1 MTRYPHTTWQQ
12 RRWSSAS
19 RRWVRIV
26 GGLGLLLGL
35 GALFGHT
42 LLVPFAQPQVHVF
55 VLSGEIASD
64 LWPEALSSVRPSPAA
79 STLFPLVQTWTD
91 SAKLPSPQ
99 LIAGLASG
107 QTLDDMVQTAESP
120 PIRPGDVA
128 IAVVQSQLATI
139 DGTLFLVD
147 RLNPRD
153 PQRGRVPFDKFLDAF
168 RSSTAGTKLLCLDA
182 GQLSAD
188 PRSGMSIN
196 DFGEPLR
203 KAVESTGDPRLWVL
217 VSHRPGEC
225 SQVVEGHPPTIF
237 LDAVVRGLQH
247 EANQNRDQQISLAE
261 LVDFVQRQA
270 AGENHRTGI
279 FVAQTPWLLHGGGVW
294 AAPQL
299 ETVLTPLARLTPATP
314 AATLAKVDAAAV
326 SPDKP
331 QPSAPAPTDAAK
343 AATAQPVTSMTVP
356 ELLQAAWELRDQ
368 LEQAAPNSPSSSL
381 RPRDFAPFHWNRLQS
396 ELVQAESLWRCQP
409 AAFPPRIHT
418 LLQIRVNDLRA
429 LAGANNAA
437 GSEWLKNV
445 QQLQPRPAG
454 ELNASVSLSMAE
466 QWHRWTLTQ
475 PSERDIAER
484 TTLQELLTATDPQA
498 FLKWGESKPEKLH
511 GELQFARLF
520 SSLSGQEWLPTQQ
533 ALRVRSTADALTCH
547 PIAVRWF
554 AGDLLRGDRL
564 RWYGERKLSDPVQTE
579 DSATAQQTLREASAV
594 YQQVAAATERVVAA
608 EQLKADLLTDLPHWM
623 ALSRNHSLTIRP
635 SLSAELLHLIGDLAE
650 FIELLANARS
660 QDCGRLEQLRHG
672 LQRRRDRVETLIFP
686 EGVLE
691 PFGRPETSSGELR
704 SVAWALLE
712 TPLPTATQRQT
723 LQKWL
728 TVAAATQTSL
738 PTAEGSVDD
747 PLAGPLEPDHELESC
762 FARLL
767 QPLQR
772 QPDRE
777 QAQPERWAFPPM
789 ISDKAAACCQACVI
803 LPGELRKHLKEPIAS
818 DHSAA
823 IAWRH
828 TFWLIDPRDEI
839 PVNIEHSLTALLL
852 DDMQRVI
859 HWQWQQAT
867 MAQSDA
873 TAQEFTRLQ
882 EQVDHLSAILT
893 NSFGGLRPAAAKDIV
908 RVSSPNQMDLAATP
922 EQMLLLTV
930 QNPQRVA
937 TQVRY
942 VVEYDPELLQVATTS
957 EHCQF
962 VPQVPR
968 ADRHIWPYEPTHP
981 TTRTCTLPVEG
992 QDELLLR
999 VRGHQAEGPTR
1010 LVVHVVTDRSSLRQ
1024 DIVVNLPL
1032 RPLATVQVKASR
1044 NEGLVLADQQLRPF
1058 GNRSTSFHF
1067 LVQGLRRDTTTLDIT
1082 ACRVTTPAID
1092 WPTATTLP
1100 TVDLQRWLGQTA
1112 GIEEVATLPGVAV
1125 KTDSAVPVRFPVLKP
1140 EANVSL
1146 DLSGGL
1152 LIIMRDAARQLSTW
1166 QHLPCTPLRPAAYV
1180 DATVQYE
1187 ESRELLRI
1195 VVRPRDELE
1204 IPAEG
1209 IPVRCRI
1216 VKHTDQASSTPLRW
1230 ESAPAHSVSG
1240 MLQTYQR
1247 EFMLNLPWR
1256 SPAERAVVLIDVDDW
1271 SRAFV
1276 FKVEPDGVRRSDEF
1290 AVEILEPQRQ
1300 SAIRAPVPV
1309 IPVTVAVTIPPR
1321 FIVGE
1326 NFIEV
1331 GVDRNGDRR
1340 LEGEPTLRLPT
1351 DRQTGVVLD
1360 SIDAT
1365 GIWTLKT
1372 SVRDWQIS
1380 VPTASLS
1387 DQWGT
1392 VLARIAR
1399 GPHEVWSEGTAVA
1412 FDKEGP
1418 RLSRIDLSGNGE
1430 LAVGQSLQITMRADD
1445 HELSGVASVS
1455 AGIDQS
1461 GLGIISPNTVMVP
1474 AKADGEDG
1482 WSVTLPTEK
1491 LTPGPYV
1498 VVIQATDLVGNPGP
1512 VSVVPIRCLT
1522 AEEVAARAAVP
1533 VQGQVQYAGEA
1544 IREAEV
1550 RLTAVPPKDASPTTS
1565 PPKTLTTKTNRS
1577 GQFSFD
1583 SVVPGQYDLIATG
1596 TVRGFRYESR
1606 TKVTVA
1612 PGKESAPLQL
1622 VFGQKAR

>member
-12 RRWSSAS
+12 KRWSPAS

-35 GALFGHT
+35 GALFGHA

-55 VLSGEIASD
+55 VLSGEVPSD
-64 LWPEALSSVRPSPAA
+64 VWPEALPSLRPSPAA
-79 STLFPLVQTWTD
+79 STLFPLVQTWTE
-91 SAKLPSPQ
+91 SAKLPEPRWV
-99 LIAGLASG
+99 AGLASG
-107 QTLDDMVQTAESP
+107 QTLDDIVHTAESP
-120 PIRPGDVA
+120 SIRPGDVA
-128 IAVVQSQLATI
+128 IGVVQSQLATI
-139 DGTLFLVD
+139 DGVLYLVD

-153 PQRGRVPFDKFLDAF
+153 PQRGRVPFDKFVEAF
-168 RSSTAGTKLLCLDA
+168 RTSTAGTKLLCLDA

-196 DFGEPLR
+196 NFGEPLR

-217 VSHRPGEC
+217 VSHRQGEC
-225 SQVVEGHPPTIF
+225 SQVVEGRPPTVF
-237 LDAVVRGLQH
+237 LDAVVRGLQR
-247 EANQNRDQQISLAE
+247 ESNQNRDLQISLAE
-261 LVDFVQRQA
+261 FVDFVHRETA
-270 AGENHRTGI
+270 VGKHRTGA
-279 FVAQTPWLLHGGGVW
+279 FASQTPWLLHGGGVW
-294 AAPQL
+294 TAQQL
-299 ETVLTPLARLTPATP
+299 ETVLTPMPRLIPATP
-314 AATLAKVDAAAV
+314 TAALAKADAAAV

-331 QPSAPAPTDAAK
+331 QPSAPAPTDAAT

-368 LEQAAPNSPSSSL
+368 LEQAAPNSPSPSL
-381 RPRDFAPFHWNRLQS
+381 RPRDFAPFHWNRLLS

-429 LAGANNAA
+429 LAGANNTA

-454 ELNASVSLSMAE
+454 ELNAFVSLSMAE
-466 QWHRWTLTQ
+466 QWQRWTQAQ
-475 PSERDIAER
+475 PSAQDLAER
-484 TTLQELLTATDPQA
+484 RTLQELLTTTDPQA
-498 FLKWGESKPEKLH
+498 FLKWVESKPSKLH
-511 GELQFARLF
+511 AEMQFAGQL
-520 SSLSGQEWLPTQQ
+520 SSSTGRDWPQIQQ
-533 ALRVRSTADALTCH
+533 ALQVRSQAEALACD
-547 PIAVRWF
+547 PLAVQWF
-554 AGDLLRGDRL
+554 AEDLLRGDRL
-564 RWYGERKLSDPVQTE
+564 RWYGERKRSDPVQTE
-579 DSATAQQTLREASAV
+579 DSATAQQTLREATAV
-594 YQQVAAATERVVAA
+594 YQQVAAATERIFAA
-608 EQLKADLLTDLPHWM
+608 QQLEADLLAALPHWM

-635 SLSAELLHLIGDLAE
+635 TLSAELLPLIVELAE
-650 FIELLANARS
+650 AIELLANARS

-672 LQRRRDRVETLIFP
+672 LQRRQGRIETMLFP
-686 EGVLE
+686 EGGLGQ
-691 PFGRPETSSGELR
+691 PGLPETTDGGLR
-704 SVAWALLE
+704 SVVRALLE
-712 TPLPTATQRQT
+712 TPLPTATQRQA

-728 TVAAATQTSL
+728 AVAAVTQTPL
-738 PTAEGSVDD
+738 PTVGGGVDD
-747 PLAGPLEPDHELESC
+747 PMAGPLEPDHELESC

-767 QPLQR
+767 QPLRR

-777 QAQPERWAFPPM
+777 QTQPERWAFPSL
-789 ISDKAAACCQACVI
+789 ISDKAAACCQAYVT

-852 DDMQRVI
+852 DDMQRVV
-859 HWQWQQAT
+859 HWQWQQAMT
-867 MAQSDA
+867 AQSDA
-873 TAQEFTRLQ
+873 TDQEFSRLQ

-893 NSFGGLRPAAAKDIV
+893 NSFGGLRPSVAKDIV
-908 RVSSPNQMDLAATP
+908 RVSSPNLMDLAATP

-937 TQVRY
+937 TPVRY
-942 VVEYDPELLQVATTS
+942 VVEYDPERLEVETTS
-957 EHCQF
+957 EHCQLA
-962 VPQVPR
+962 PQVPR
-968 ADRHIWPYEPTHP
+968 ADSHIWPYDATPPTAA
-981 TTRTCTLPVEG
+981 TYTLPVEG
-992 QDELLLR
+992 QDELRLK
-999 VRGHQAEGPTR
+999 VRGQPSEGSTR

-1024 DIVVNLPL
+1024 DIVVNLPQ
-1032 RPLATVQVKASR
+1032 RPLATVQLKALR
-1044 NEGLVLADQQLRPF
+1044 NERLVVADQQLRPF
-1058 GNRSTSFHF
+1058 GNRSTSYSF

-1082 ACRVTTPAID
+1082 AYRVTAPTVS
-1092 WPTATTLP
+1092 WPTTTTLP
-1100 TVDLQRWLGQTA
+1100 TADLQRWLSQTA
-1112 GIEEVATLPGVAV
+1112 DIQEIATLPGVPV
-1125 KTDSAVPVRFPVLKP
+1125 QTDSAVPLHFSAVKP
-1140 EANVSL
+1140 EPTVAL
-1146 DLSGGL
+1146 DVSGGVL
-1152 LIIMRDAARQLSTW
+1152 LIMRDAARQLSTW

-1180 DATVQYE
+1180 DATVQYDE
-1187 ESRELLRI
+1187 PREMLRI

-1216 VKHTDQASSTPLRW
+1216 VKDADQASSTPIRW
-1230 ESAPAHSVSG
+1230 EAAPAHSVSG
-1240 MLQTYQR
+1240 MLQPYQR
-1247 EFMLNLPWR
+1247 EFTLNLPWR
-1256 SPAERAVVLIDVDDW
+1256 SPAERAAVLIDVDEW

-1276 FKVEPDGVRRSDEF
+1276 FKVEPDGVRPSDEF
-1290 AVEILEPQRQ
+1290 AVEILEPQRR
-1300 SAIRAPVPV
+1300 SAIRAPAPV

-1326 NFIEV
+1326 NLIEV

-1380 VPTASLS
+1380 VPTAGLS

-1412 FDKEGP
+1412 FDKQGP
-1418 RLSRIDLSGNGE
+1418 RLSRINLSGKGE
-1430 LAVGQSLQITMRADD
+1430 LAVGQPLQITMRADD
-1445 HELSGVASVS
+1445 HELSGVASVA
-1455 AGIDQS
+1455 AGIDQT
-1461 GLGIISPNTVMVP
+1461 GLGIISPTTVMIP
-1474 AKADGEDG
+1474 AKADDEDG

-1498 VVIQATDLVGNPGP
+1498 VVLQATDLVGNTGP
-1512 VSVVPIRCLT
+1512 ISVVPMHCLT

-1533 VQGQVQYAGEA
+1533 LQGQVQYAGAA
-1544 IREAEV
+1544 ISDAEV
-1550 RLTAVPPKDASPTTS
+1550 RLTAVPPKDAPATTS

-1577 GQFSFD
+1577 GQFTFE
-1583 SVVPGQYDLIATG
+1583 SVAPGQYDLIATG
-1596 TVRGFRYESR
+1596 TVRGFRYENR

-1612 PGKESAPLQL
+1612 PGKESVPLQL